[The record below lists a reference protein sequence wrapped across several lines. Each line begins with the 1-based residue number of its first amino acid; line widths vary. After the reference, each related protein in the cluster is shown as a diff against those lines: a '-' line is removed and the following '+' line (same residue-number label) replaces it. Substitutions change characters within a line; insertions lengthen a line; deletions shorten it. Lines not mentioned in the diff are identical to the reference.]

1 MKKKYLLIYLN
12 TGGGHYAPAKAIADY
27 MIKHLPEMAEPVLID
42 GLENS
47 SRFVKFILEDGYR
60 ILQAKAKWLF
70 EFLYGSNKIP
80 LIGKM
85 TSRSVSMF
93 IKFQLRKV
101 ILAEKPD
108 AIINL
113 HFFTIDP
120 IVKVLKKNNLDTP
133 FYSLVTDPYSA
144 HPIWFYHKNQNYII
158 FSEELAKQVR
168 ENHPENKIYSFP
180 FVVNEKFSTRLDLLQ
195 IKKIKDEMELP
206 EDKKIIL
213 VLGGS
218 DGIPKGEK
226 ILKRLLKRN
235 IDAAIIMIC
244 GKNKTLLE
252 NANEIKSIYPDA
264 CLKIFGFVNN
274 VYELINIS
282 DAVITKCGASTIMQ
296 ILVLGKIPFV
306 NSFIWEQEKGN
317 VDFLKDKDIGIFEPK
332 VKKMVK
338 KLQKFLT
345 DESIRH
351 SYEENLDNLNMKN
364 GLEEVV
370 QFITK

>member
-1 MKKKYLLIYLN
+1 MKKKYLIVYLH

-27 MIKHLPEMAEPVLID
+27 MTNHLPETAEPVLID

-47 SRFVKFILEDGYR
+47 PRFVRFILEDGYR
-60 ILQAKAKWLF
+60 ILQAKAKWFF
-70 EFLYGSNKIP
+70 EFLYGSNKIAFF
-80 LIGKM
+80 GKM

-93 IKFQLRKV
+93 MKFQLRKV
-101 ILAEKPD
+101 ILTEKPD
-108 AIINL
+108 IIINL

-120 IVKVLKKNNLDTP
+120 IVKVLKKNNLDTL

-144 HPIWFYHKNQNYII
+144 HPIWFYHKNQNYIV
-158 FSEELAKQVR
+158 FSEELAKKLN
-168 ENHPENKIYSFP
+168 ENHPENKIYTFP
-180 FVVNEKFSTRLDLLQ
+180 FVVNEKFSKKLNLYRIKMLKRELDLP
-195 IKKIKDEMELP
+195 D
-206 EDKKIIL
+206 DKMIIL

-226 ILKRLLKRN
+226 ILKKLLKKN
-235 IDAAIIMIC
+235 LDAAILIVC
-244 GKNKTLLE
+244 GKNKMLLE
-252 NANEIKSIYPDA
+252 NANQLKSLYPDA
-264 CLKIFGFVNN
+264 CLKIYGFVDN

-317 VDFLKDKDIGIFEPK
+317 VDFLKKNSVGIFEPK

-345 DESIRH
+345 DDSLRKH
-351 SYEENLDNLNMKN
+351 YEDNLEKLNMRN

-370 QFITK
+370 KFITN